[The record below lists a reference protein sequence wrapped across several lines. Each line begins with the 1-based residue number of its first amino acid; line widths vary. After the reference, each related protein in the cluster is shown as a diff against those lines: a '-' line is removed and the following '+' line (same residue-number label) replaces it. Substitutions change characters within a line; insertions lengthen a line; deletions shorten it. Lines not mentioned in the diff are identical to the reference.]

1 MYRPGAAT
9 IAAALATAQEAGI
22 SGADFLHSVI
32 IGYEVSTRIGIVMGR
47 AHYRYWHNTGT
58 MGAFGAAAASAA
70 AYGLDAG
77 QFAHALATVATF
89 SAGLQQA
96 FRMDSMSKPLHPG
109 RAAEAGAIGRASCRE
124 RVCQYV

>member
-58 MGAFGAAAASAA
+58 MGAFGADAASAA

-77 QFAHALATVATF
+77 QFAHALATVANF
-89 SAGLQQA
+89 SAGLPQA
-96 FRMDSMSKPLHPG
+96 FRMDSISKRSEG
-109 RAAEAGAIGRASCRE
+109 RRVGNEGVSKCRSW
-124 RVCQYV
+124 VWP